1 MEKNRFWELL
11 AKVQSGDATP
21 EEQLELN
28 QHLIAFP
35 EDQQLVQLINEFWAV
50 EMPGKNQPDAS
61 ETAGRWEKFRQ
72 EIANERPMVH
82 QPLATGKVRRMAVR
96 LVGIAAIGL
105 IVAGGI
111 WLWNTLIAPAPLP
124 KNIVSTK
131 NGSKSKIEMPDGT
144 QVWLNVGSRIE
155 YDGNYGKD
163 KREITLIGEA
173 YFDVVHN
180 EKKPFIIHTR
190 AMNVKVLGTVFNVKA
205 YPGDGITEAAL
216 IRGSIEVTFPGRPDE
231 KLILRPNDKISITNK
246 RGKAEETQQPPVPN
260 KQEKPEIMVATLN
273 YQPSD
278 STIIETSWVKNKLI
292 FRSKPFAELAKDME
306 RWFNVNIQI
315 QDKAVLDKKFTG
327 TFSNE
332 SITEA
337 LDALSLTFSFQYIFD
352 KSNNTVVIYNKK
364 SS

>member
-28 QHLIAFP
+28 QHLVSSP
-35 EDQQLVQLINEFWAV
+35 EDQHLAQMVNEFWTI
-50 EMPGKNQPDAS
+50 EMPGKDQPDAD
-61 ETAGRWEKFRQ
+61 ETAARWEKFNRQ
-72 EIANERPMVH
+72 IGNNMPVVH
-82 QPLATGKVRRMAVR
+82 PTGKVRQMVIR

-105 IVAGGI
+105 VLIGSI
-111 WLWNTLIAPAPLP
+111 WLWNAMTSASPAP
-124 KNIVSTK
+124 KNVVSTK

-163 KREITLIGEA
+163 NREITLTGEA

-205 YPGDGITEAAL
+205 YPGDGVTEAAL
-216 IRGSIEVTFPGRPDE
+216 IRGSIEVTFPGRPNE
-231 KLILRPNDKISITNK
+231 KLILRPNDKIAVTDK
-246 RGKAEETQQPPVPN
+246 GDKVEEQTSAAHNQ
-260 KQEKPEIMVATLN
+260 QEKPDIMVAKLN
-273 YQPSD
+273 YQPAD
-278 STIIETSWVKNKLI
+278 STVIETSWVKNKLI
-292 FRSKPFAELAKDME
+292 FRRKPFAELAKDME

-315 QDKAVLDKKFTG
+315 QDSSLLDKQFTG

-337 LDALSLTFSFQYIFD
+337 LNFLSLTFSFQYQFN
-352 KSNNTVVIYNKK
+352 KSTNTVIIK
-364 SS
+364 